1 MGNKKRVRL
10 YALSTCPACKR
21 TKKLLE
27 ELGVEFEKIE
37 VDLLDS
43 GEQWLISKEVKK
55 YNPDATYPTVVIEEV
70 IVGYDEAGI
79 KGALG
84 I

>member
-1 MGNKKRVRL
+1 MANKRVRL

-21 TKKLLE
+21 TAKFLQE
-27 ELGVEFEKIE
+27 TGVQFEKIE
-37 VDLLDS
+37 VDTLDS

-55 YNPDATYPTVVIEEV
+55 YNPEATYPTIVIEEV

-84 I
+84 L